1 MRSSIQRQLRI
12 LRDKYSEEGFILCG
26 VFGSMAR
33 GDEQEGS
40 DIDILYRLE
49 QGFHVRYRGLDALAR
64 IDEIRL
70 ELESGLGLSVDLAD
84 EDCLDDVGRRYVLP
98 ERINV

>member
-1 MRSSIQRQLRI
+1 MRSSIQGQLRI

>member
-1 MRSSIQRQLRI
+1 MRSSIQGQLRI

-40 DIDILYRLE
+40 DIDLLYRLE

-70 ELESGLGLSVDLAD
+70 ELESGLDLSVDLAD

>member
-1 MRSSIQRQLRI
+1 MRSSIQGQLRI

-84 EDCLDDVGRRYVLP
+84 EDCLDDVGHRYVLP

>member
-1 MRSSIQRQLRI
+1 MRSSIQGQLRI

-70 ELESGLGLSVDLAD
+70 ELESGLDLSVDLAD